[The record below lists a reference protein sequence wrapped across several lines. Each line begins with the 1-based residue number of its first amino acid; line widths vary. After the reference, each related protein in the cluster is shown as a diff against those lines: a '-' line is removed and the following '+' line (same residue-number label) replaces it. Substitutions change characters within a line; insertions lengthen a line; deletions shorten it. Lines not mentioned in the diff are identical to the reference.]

1 MVNKLETI
9 QFLSLSELCD
19 MWKYFNHRPRER
31 VVTCVL
37 QFWDSGASSQELEG
51 KDAM

>member
-1 MVNKLETI
+1 MIRENISTI
-9 QFLSLSELCD
+9 V
-19 MWKYFNHRPRER
+19 KYGERER

-37 QFWDSGASSQELEG
+37 QFWDSGAGSQELEG